1 LTARPAAC
9 FIEKMQAGTRDA
21 YFEERREVALRLALL
36 CRSWP
41 DGVAARPNQYAPLDA
56 LFEMSGRN
64 CTLSSVSTIVQTAVA
79 RRTGRVI
86 IAVLALVGAVGPWT
100 APRIYPARS

>member
-1 LTARPAAC
+1 
-9 FIEKMQAGTRDA
+9 MQAGTLDA

-41 DGVAARPNQYAPLDA
+41 DGVAARPNQYAPQA
-56 LFEMSGRN
+56 
-64 CTLSSVSTIVQTAVA
+64 AVA

-86 IAVLALVGAVGPWT
+86 IAVLALVGAAGPWT